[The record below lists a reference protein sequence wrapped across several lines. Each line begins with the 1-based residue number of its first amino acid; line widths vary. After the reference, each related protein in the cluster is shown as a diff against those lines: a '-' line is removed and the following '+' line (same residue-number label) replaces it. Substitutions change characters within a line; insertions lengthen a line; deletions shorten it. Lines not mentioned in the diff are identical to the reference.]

1 MNAPEPPAA
10 EEGRMRTL
18 ATVRTNTRGP
28 ATWVIYQTVVKGQVV
43 GPNGVCEQAEWEAM
57 ERAFPGGHLLVQS
70 GIASEG
76 VAERLARGTSGDPK
90 PRVTR
95 DTVR

>member
-1 MNAPEPPAA
+1 
-10 EEGRMRTL
+10 MRTL
-18 ATVRTNTRGP
+18 ATVRAKTLGP
-28 ATWVIYQTVVKGQVV
+28 ATWVIYQAVVKGQVV

-57 ERAFPGGHLLVQS
+57 ERSHPGGHWLIQS

-76 VAERLARGTSGDPK
+76 VAERLARGTAGDPK

-95 DTVR
+95 DTVK